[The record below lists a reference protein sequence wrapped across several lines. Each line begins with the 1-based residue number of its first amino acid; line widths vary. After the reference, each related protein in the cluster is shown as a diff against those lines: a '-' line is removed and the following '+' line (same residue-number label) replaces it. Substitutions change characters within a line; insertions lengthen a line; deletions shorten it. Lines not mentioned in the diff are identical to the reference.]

1 MFEVGAQA
9 PTLNSDLEGA
19 SPLQP
24 TSTMR
29 TRSWGASSGDRAD
42 DVALLALQL
51 EQATARPGHRPAH
64 GGRWRTAILVRRLLL
79 TVGLAAVIVAARAA
93 DSFDTKTASFAITF
107 HDETSAYRDTA
118 LLAMP
123 GAVVVFSAVGGPAG
137 DYDATTT
144 AGTLVQQDL
153 HRWRWTA
160 PERPGMYLL
169 TFAGPGKKDAI
180 AVHAFVMVPATEVK
194 NGMLNGYRIGQYPAT
209 PHKGNPMYLPPPG
222 FIEVTKDN
230 QDTRVSPHF
239 TLKQFLCKEDT
250 TRNYPKYVLFKERLP
265 LKLEA
270 VLEQV
275 NAMGFAV
282 DTLHVMSA
290 FRSPFY
296 NHAIGDVKYSMH
308 QWGSAADVY
317 VDPQNKNRM
326 ADLNHDG
333 YVDIQ
338 DSKFLYDAV
347 ERMLATRDLA
357 RFQGGMGYYPA
368 NAAHP
373 PFVHVDVR
381 GTAARW
387 KG

>member
-1 MFEVGAQA
+1 M
-9 PTLNSDLEGA
+9 
-19 SPLQP
+19 
-24 TSTMR
+24 M
-29 TRSWGASSGDRAD
+29 
-42 DVALLALQL
+42 LLRRCLL
-51 EQATARPGHRPAH
+51 I
-64 GGRWRTAILVRRLLL
+64 AILA
-79 TVGLAAVIVAARAA
+79 TMIAAARAA
-93 DSFDTKTASFAITF
+93 DAFDTKTASFAITF
-107 HDETSAYRDTA
+107 HDETSAYRDSA
-118 LLAMP
+118 LVSMP
-123 GAVVVFSAVGGPAG
+123 GAAVVFNAVGGPAG

-144 AGTLVQQDL
+144 AGTLVQQGL
-153 HRWRWTA
+153 HQWRWTA
-160 PERPGMYLL
+160 PDRPGTYLIR
-169 TFAGPGKKDAI
+169 FDGPGKKDAI
-180 AVHAFVMVPATEVK
+180 AVHAFVMVPASDVK
-194 NGMLNGYRIGQYPAT
+194 NGMLNGYRIGEYPAT
-209 PHKGNPMYLPPPG
+209 ALKGNPIYLPPPG

-230 QDTRVSPHF
+230 QDTKVSPHF
-239 TLKQFLCKEDT
+239 TLRQFLCKEDT

-290 FRSPFY
+290 FRTPFY

-317 VDPQNKNRM
+317 IDPQNTNRM
-326 ADLNHDG
+326 ADLNRDG
-333 YVDIQ
+333 HVDIQ

-347 ERMLATRDLA
+347 ERMLATKDLA

-368 NAAHP
+368 TAAHP